1 MEIELEDGSKIKFEI
16 PGSSKNRLNDFI
28 NLINMIYL
36 TDSQE
41 TIEREYVEDETI
53 YGRIYHLI
61 LKEFGLST
69 FSLGD
74 LYRAYLIKYGET
86 IKKSTLSTYLMR
98 LLEQGYL
105 KRIGTRGKYR
115 YKLIQISR
123 PYQF

>member
-16 PGSSKNRLNDFI
+16 PGTNRSRLNDFI

-36 TDSQE
+36 NEPQE
-41 TIEREYVEDETI
+41 FIEENELEDETI
-53 YGRIYHLI
+53 YGRIYQLI
-61 LKEFGLST
+61 IKEFGLST

-74 LYRAYLIKYGET
+74 LYKAYLIKYDES

-115 YKLIQISR
+115 YKLFQISR
-123 PYQF
+123 SY